1 VNTESIDDAKM
12 EDGKNGRLE
21 RIKYTG
27 INERKFSDFSSQF
40 SDKENGNKV
49 WDCHAYLLT
58 FVKGR
63 LAMTRS

>member
-1 VNTESIDDAKM
+1 MFARMQDW
-12 EDGKNGRLE
+12 KNGRLE
-21 RIKYTG
+21 RIKYT
-27 INERKFSDFSSQF
+27 SQF

-63 LAMTRS
+63 LAMTSS

>member
-40 SDKENGNKV
+40 SDKENGQQSEG
-49 WDCHAYLLT
+49 LP
-58 FVKGR
+58 R
-63 LAMTRS
+63 LPLNIR